1 MVPQSCLDPS
11 IRYVTLKPSVVQ
23 ETLPRNFFKFNL
35 LPFIIVKNNIISFNP
50 YKSHNESTYKGPKMI
65 EFYDVSMQFFIEHVM
80 FKTKC
85 FPSVVDL
92 REKLE
97 LLQERQS

>member
-1 MVPQSCLDPS
+1 
-11 IRYVTLKPSVVQ
+11 
-23 ETLPRNFFKFNL
+23 
-35 LPFIIVKNNIISFNP
+35 
-50 YKSHNESTYKGPKMI
+50 MI